1 MFKNFIP
8 NVLLI
13 KIKSAFQRFSYSTS
27 AARSKKKTQMFEVH
41 SSTLYKY
48 ECEKVSFHYL
58 IIRYHIP
65 KESSHKTNNVYVF
78 HPKAMYRLCG
88 YYVNDL
94 GAYN

>member
-1 MFKNFIP
+1 MFYLSKSKVRSS
-8 NVLLI
+8 VLVILQVRPE
-13 KIKSAFQRFSYSTS
+13 A
-27 AARSKKKTQMFEVH
+27 KKKTQMFEVH